1 MIACGLRRW
10 TSVMKATISIGSDIP
25 NTAALRQTT
34 TMLWVTAHDRDAHH
48 EHDQADHARGDLA
61 DPLDHRSPTTGRRR
75 SRPTPWT
82 ETITETNVAGRSKAS
97 SRA

>member
-10 TSVMKATISIGSDIP
+10 TRVMKATISIGSDVP

-34 TMLWVTAHDRDAHH
+34 TMSWVAPMIAM
-48 EHDQADHARGDLA
+48 
-61 DPLDHRSPTTGRRR
+61 PTTRTT
-75 SRPTPWT
+75 RPTTHVATSPMRLTTQPDARPPAIAPTPCT

-97 SRA
+97 RRA